1 VINACHSSDLGRKLV
16 DGGIPV
22 VVSID
27 KEEEV
32 LEKAAEIFNRNFLKF
47 LVEGESPKNAF
58 DYSKTILKND
68 KHGHSSC
75 HKHGHIKEQC
85 PWLKFYEK
93 NGDKAN
99 NLLKPG
105 CSCASFPP
113 FSQIVHKKNCKDL

>member
-1 VINACHSSDLGRKLV
+1 VVVINACHSSDLGRKLV

-58 DYSKTILKND
+58 DHSKNNLKNVR
-68 KHGHSSC
+68 HGRTFCSDHN
-75 HKHGHIKEQC
+75 HDEEKC
-85 PWLKFYEK
+85 PWIAY
-93 NGDKAN
+93 
-99 NLLKPG
+99 
-105 CSCASFPP
+105 
-113 FSQIVHKKNCKDL
+113 KKKSREVS